1 MLMNGLSHGYKRA
14 FKIWVDGSVHY
25 SFFKVNTIPFI
36 RLTDSSHNLS
46 PVAPS
51 KTSKHL

>member
-1 MLMNGLSHGYKRA
+1 MSRWIISL
-14 FKIWVDGSVHY
+14 
-25 SFFKVNTIPFI
+25 FFLKVNTIPFI

-51 KTSKHL
+51 KKSKPSLKKLKNQL